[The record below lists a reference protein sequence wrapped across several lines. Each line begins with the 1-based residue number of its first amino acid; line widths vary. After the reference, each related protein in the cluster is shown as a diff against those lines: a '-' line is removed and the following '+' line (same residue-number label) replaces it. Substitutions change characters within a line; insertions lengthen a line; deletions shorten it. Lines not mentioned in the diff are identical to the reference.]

1 MEPRKG
7 RGVTPQLKFTA
18 TSSSEAGPDPKV
30 QSSSEAGP
38 DPKVQDGE
46 KMVACFLSRMA

>member
-30 QSSSEAGP
+30 Q
-38 DPKVQDGE
+38 DGE